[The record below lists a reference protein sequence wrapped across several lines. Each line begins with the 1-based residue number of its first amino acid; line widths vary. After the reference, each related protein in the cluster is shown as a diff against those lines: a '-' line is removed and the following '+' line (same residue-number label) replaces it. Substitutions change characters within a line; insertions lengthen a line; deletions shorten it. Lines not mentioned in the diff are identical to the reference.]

1 MDRKHSPASLACAP
15 WIGWARAF
23 KRLVGILLSRFL
35 FFAISVHLGA
45 LLRPK
50 KQPEAPMEITPQI
63 LIVSSELEHRRA
75 LNDILRKEGYETLC
89 ASRVSECQ
97 QALQT
102 QKISLI
108 FCDRRLSDGNYRD
121 VVALT
126 RASNQRIRVVVT
138 SRLADWDE
146 YLDALHHGAFDLIAS
161 PCQPTDVL
169 WAMVQ
174 ARRED
179 NERAG
184 FVAPTKARTASA
196 TA

>member
-1 MDRKHSPASLACAP
+1 MSCFAFSHYPSTPAP
-15 WIGWARAF
+15 
-23 KRLVGILLSRFL
+23 L
-35 FFAISVHLGA
+35 FA
-45 LLRPK
+45 PK
-50 KQPEAPMEITPQI
+50 KDLEASMEATPQI

-75 LNDILRKEGYETLC
+75 LNDILCKEGYETIC

-97 QALQT
+97 EALQT
-102 QKISLI
+102 QNVSLI

-121 VVALT
+121 VVAAT

-146 YLDALHHGAFDLIAS
+146 YLDALHYGAFDLIAS

-179 NERAG
+179 SERDD
-184 FVAPTKARTASA
+184 FVAPAKARAASA

>member
-1 MDRKHSPASLACAP
+1 M
-15 WIGWARAF
+15 
-23 KRLVGILLSRFL
+23 
-35 FFAISVHLGA
+35 
-45 LLRPK
+45 
-50 KQPEAPMEITPQI
+50 EATPQI

-75 LNDILRKEGYETLC
+75 LNDILRREGYDTTC

-97 QALQT
+97 EALQT
-102 QKISLI
+102 QNVSLI
-108 FCDRRLSDGNYRD
+108 FCDRRISDGNYRD

-179 NERAG
+179 SERAN
-184 FVAPTKARTASA
+184 FVAPVKARAASA

>member
-1 MDRKHSPASLACAP
+1 M
-15 WIGWARAF
+15 
-23 KRLVGILLSRFL
+23 
-35 FFAISVHLGA
+35 
-45 LLRPK
+45 
-50 KQPEAPMEITPQI
+50 EATPQV
-63 LIVSSELEHRRA
+63 LVVSSELEHRRA
-75 LNDILRKEGYETLC
+75 LNDILRKEGYETIC

-97 QALQT
+97 EALQT
-102 QKISLI
+102 QTVSLI

-121 VVALT
+121 IIAAT

-179 NERAG
+179 NEGAA

>member
-1 MDRKHSPASLACAP
+1 M
-15 WIGWARAF
+15 
-23 KRLVGILLSRFL
+23 
-35 FFAISVHLGA
+35 
-45 LLRPK
+45 
-50 KQPEAPMEITPQI
+50 EATPQI

-75 LNDILRKEGYETLC
+75 LNDILQKEGYETTC

-97 QALQT
+97 EALQT
-102 QKISLI
+102 QNVSLI

-121 VVALT
+121 VVTAS
-126 RASNQRIRVVVT
+126 RASSQPIRVVVT

-146 YLDALHHGAFDLIAS
+146 YLEALHHGAFDLIAS

-179 NERAG
+179 TQRAG
-184 FVAPTKARTASA
+184 FVAPTKARAASA
-196 TA
+196 ATA